1 MPGLYQELCIKHTHF
16 NSFSSDSQ
24 LSRALWLRLPP
35 HFLIVLAGVC
45 FGSTCCPQR
54 GSKTRGAWCGV
65 VWLQKVKLLLQRARK
80 SVLKLWIT
88 IVLGPH
94 CSSHDCVRAVTP
106 VGSGAGVWLWKQYLS
121 KLLPAPALYS
131 ATEVDLIPL
140 KTICHHSSSHF
151 WQVFIPT
158 SNIYQMLEPL
168 PRPLFIFSRAVV
180 WGQAPLSLGN
190 YFSIL

>member
-1 MPGLYQELCIKHTHF
+1 MPGLYQELCIKHTPF

-54 GSKTRGAWCGV
+54 GSKTIGAWCGV
-65 VWLQKVKLLLQRARK
+65 AAEGKIAPPESQEERI
-80 SVLKLWIT
+80 KLWIT

-106 VGSGAGVWLWKQYLS
+106 VGSGAGVWLWNQYLS

-140 KTICHHSSSHF
+140 KTLCHHSSSHF
-151 WQVFIPT
+151 WQVFSPT
-158 SNIYQMLEPL
+158 SNIYQMLETL
-168 PRPLFIFSRAVV
+168 PRPPFIFSRAVV